1 MDTPALIVFDLVG
14 TIVQGSELLPTALRR
29 AFETV
34 GVNLSDDDIAAARG
48 KSKRE
53 AISSMLFESV
63 GAKKAG
69 KYAMNVYEAFEN
81 AMLQQYWDSTIHEI
95 DGTRDVFD
103 WCDDQRTK
111 KAIATGF
118 DRRLVN
124 VLIDKLGWA
133 DDIDAIVCND
143 EVKRGRP
150 APYLIFHAMEKTG
163 VDAVSAVA
171 TIGDTV
177 ADLQAGNNAGVGW
190 NIGVLSG
197 DTSEEELEAEPHT
210 ALIDSVADLP
220 GLFAGDLD

>member
-1 MDTPALIVFDLVG
+1 MDTPALIVFDLIG
-14 TIVQGSELLPTALRR
+14 TIVKGSEFLPAALRR

-48 KSKRE
+48 KSRRE

-69 KYAMNVYEAFEN
+69 KVAMNVYEAFEN
-81 AMLQQYWDSTIHEI
+81 ALLQQYWDTTIHEI
-95 DGTRDVFD
+95 DGTREVFD
-103 WCDDQRTK
+103 WCHEQRTK

-118 DRRLVN
+118 DRGLVN
-124 VLIDKLGWA
+124 VLIDKLGWT
-133 DDIDAIVCND
+133 DDMDAIVCND
-143 EVKRGRP
+143 EVRRGRP

-163 VDAVSAVA
+163 IDAVSTVA

-197 DTSEEELEAEPHT
+197 DQSESELEAEPHT
-210 ALIDSVADLP
+210 ALIESIADLP
-220 GLFAGDLD
+220 DLFVGDPG

>member
-14 TIVQGSELLPTALRR
+14 TTVQGSELLPAALRR

-81 AMLQQYWDSTIHEI
+81 ALLQQYWDSTIHEI

-118 DRRLVN
+118 DRGLVN
-124 VLIDKLGWA
+124 VLVDKLGWA

-143 EVKRGRP
+143 DVKRGRP

-163 VDAVSAVA
+163 IDAVFKVA

-210 ALIDSVADLP
+210 ALIDSIADLP